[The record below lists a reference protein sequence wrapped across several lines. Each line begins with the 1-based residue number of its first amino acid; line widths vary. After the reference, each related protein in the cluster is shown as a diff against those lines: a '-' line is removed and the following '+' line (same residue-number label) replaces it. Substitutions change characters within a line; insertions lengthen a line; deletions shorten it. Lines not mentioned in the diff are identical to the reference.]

1 MAEFMLVALKC
12 VGVGWI
18 LLTFFIVLHSYIRL
32 VNDGKDPWYTLF
44 GAAFV
49 WVINPADAWPVIAKH
64 QISIC
69 AYERNNPGMKNEYWW
84 EADRFCEF
92 ITIDNNPLRAAMIV
106 FLMMQDANNA

>member
-18 LLTFFIVLHSYIRL
+18 LLTFFIVLHSYISL

-49 WVINPADAWPVIAKH
+49 WVIIGVMPVVVAKMAW
-64 QISIC
+64 
-69 AYERNNPGMKNEYWW
+69 
-84 EADRFCEF
+84 RF
-92 ITIDNNPLRAAMIV
+92 V
-106 FLMMQDANNA
+106 S